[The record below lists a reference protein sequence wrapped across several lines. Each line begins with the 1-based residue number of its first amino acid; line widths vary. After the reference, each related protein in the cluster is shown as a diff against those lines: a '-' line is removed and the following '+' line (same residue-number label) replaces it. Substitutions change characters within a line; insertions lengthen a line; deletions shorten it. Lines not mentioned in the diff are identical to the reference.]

1 VPNDHYIPRCLTR
14 PWHDDSHGREALRY
28 FDFDTGRFH
37 HRNSRKLFA
46 KRGVNTP
53 ATERYLAKY
62 IDEPVAIVQDK
73 IVAAGPDLKKIEAEF
88 AKLPHTA
95 LTGIYW
101 LQTQRIRDAKRA
113 ERKHHL
119 NEFAKKGYAWLEE
132 LSAGVFQGA

>member
-1 VPNDHYIPRCLTR
+1 VANDHYIPRCLTR

-88 AKLPHTA
+88 ATLPHTA

-101 LQTQRIRDAKRA
+101 LRLEALSGRCVSEVRRA
-113 ERKHHL
+113 TLHRRERSLLPGHG
-119 NEFAKKGYAWLEE
+119 NVPDTAA
-132 LSAGVFQGA
+132 